1 MKNWTPGLG
10 TNMITTVAIVGGTG
24 PEGRGLATR
33 WARAGLRVIIGSRDE
48 NRARMTAQEI
58 GGLAGGE
65 AAVEGMENTAAVGAS
80 DVVVLTV
87 PFEGQAATLKQLRN
101 HFRPGTVLVCA
112 TVPLASGVGDKGSRV
127 LGVWQGSSAQQAAEM
142 APQGVTVVGAFQN
155 ISASLL
161 VTAMPV
167 ECDVIVCTDN
177 DKAKE
182 VAYELARKIPGVRP
196 IDGGKLENS
205 RIVEQI
211 TALLITLNIR
221 HKVHSAGL
229 RITGIEET

>member
-1 MKNWTPGLG
+1 
-10 TNMITTVAIVGGTG
+10 MITTVAIVGGTG

-48 NRARMTAQEI
+48 NRANLTAHDICEHL
-58 GGLAGGE
+58 GPN
-65 AAVEGMENTAAVGAS
+65 AAVEGMENTAAVRAS

-87 PFEGQAATLKQLRN
+87 PFEGQAAILKQLRN
-101 HFRPGTVLVCA
+101 HFRSGTVLVSA
-112 TVPLASGVGDKGSRV
+112 TVPLASSVGDRGSRV
-127 LGVWQGSSAQQAAEM
+127 LGVWQGSAAQQAAEM
-142 APQGVTVVGAFQN
+142 APQGVAVVGAFHN

-161 VTAMPV
+161 ETALPV

-177 DKAKE
+177 EKAKE
-182 VAYELARKIPGVRP
+182 AAYELARKIPGVRP
-196 IDGGKLENS
+196 LDGGKLENS

-229 RITGIEET
+229 RITGIEENV